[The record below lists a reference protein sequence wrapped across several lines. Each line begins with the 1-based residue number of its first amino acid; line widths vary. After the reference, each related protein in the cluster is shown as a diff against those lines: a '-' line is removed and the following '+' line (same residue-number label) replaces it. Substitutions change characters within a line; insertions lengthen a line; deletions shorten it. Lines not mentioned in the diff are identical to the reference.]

1 MLQAVKNGFPFP
13 GSRLSIHAS
22 EKGNL
27 EKVRCGEDGD
37 FHIAAENIHSFFSGL
52 IVRGWCTTISA
63 HKLSTPIL
71 NWAPSIC
78 VCMSWAEASRMGQNT
93 LELQPNWWQRLW
105 KVSLETCGPSYW
117 SNRFFCPEPL
127 HRCYFF
133 FSSLGWNMKW
143 EYTDGETDILL

>member
-37 FHIAAENIHSFFSGL
+37 FHTAAENIHSFFSGL
-52 IVRGWCTTISA
+52 IVCGWCTTISA
-63 HKLSTPIL
+63 HKLSTLIL

-93 LELQPNWWQRLW
+93 LELQPNWRQRLW

-117 SNRFFCPEPL
+117 SNRFFL
-127 HRCYFF
+127 SWASTQMQL